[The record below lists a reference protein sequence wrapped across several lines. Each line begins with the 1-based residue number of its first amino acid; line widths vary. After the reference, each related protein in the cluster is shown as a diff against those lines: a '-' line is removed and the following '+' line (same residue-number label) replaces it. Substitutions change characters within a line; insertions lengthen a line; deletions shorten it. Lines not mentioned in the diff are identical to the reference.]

1 MPDDIAAADPTDTQ
15 PHLRRDLA
23 NRHIQLIAIGGAIGT
38 GLFMGSGRTISLAGP
53 AVMVVYGIIGFFVF
67 FVLRAMGELLLSN
80 LNYKSFVDFAAD
92 LLGPAAGFFVGWSYW
107 FAWVVTGIADL
118 VAITGYARFWWP
130 GLPIWVPAL
139 VTVALILAVNLFSVR
154 HFGELE
160 FWFALIK
167 VAAIVCLIAVGAILV
182 ATNFVSPHGV
192 HATIEN
198 LWNANGFFPTGFL
211 GVVSGFQIAFFAY
224 IGVELVG
231 TAAAE
236 TADPRRTLP
245 RAINAVPLRVAV
257 FYIGAL
263 LAILAVVPWRQFAS
277 GESPFV
283 TMFSLAGLA
292 AAASVVNFVV
302 VTAAASSAN
311 SGFFSTGR
319 MLFGLADEGH
329 APAAFHQLNR
339 GGVPAPALLLT
350 APLLLTSIPLLYA
363 GRSVIGAFT
372 LVTTVSS
379 LLFMFVWA
387 MIIISYLVYRRRHPQ
402 RHTDSVYKMPG
413 GVVMCWAVLVF
424 FAFVIWTLT
433 TETETATALA
443 WFPLWFVLL
452 AVGWLVTQRRQ
463 SRRSFGFHCQV
474 VGVGQQLGRGMARLA
489 MKIHARPKLRSAVV
503 VEPVSAGEPGARRS
517 AKSVRKLAS
526 DDSQSAHCP
535 VAVVG
540 LADGG
545 RDPQYH
551 HDGPDR

>member
-1 MPDDIAAADPTDTQ
+1 M
-15 PHLRRDLA
+15 
-23 NRHIQLIAIGGAIGT
+23 
-38 GLFMGSGRTISLAGP
+38 
-53 AVMVVYGIIGFFVF
+53 
-67 FVLRAMGELLLSN
+67 
-80 LNYKSFVDFAAD
+80 
-92 LLGPAAGFFVGWSYW
+92 GWSYW

-198 LWNANGFFPTGFL
+198 LWNDNGFFPTGFL

-424 FAFVIWTLT
+424 FRVRDLDTYHRNRNRNRVGVVPAMVR
-433 TETETATALA
+433 AARRGLA
-443 WFPLWFVLL
+443 RHPAPAEPPQLWFSLP
-452 AVGWLVTQRRQ
+452 GRRG
-463 SRRSFGFHCQV
+463 SS
-474 VGVGQQLGRGMARLA
+474 A
-489 MKIHARPKLRSAVV
+489 ARPRYGQACNENPRAAQTPKCGRRRAS
-503 VEPVSAGEPGARRS
+503 VSR
-517 AKSVRKLAS
+517 
-526 DDSQSAHCP
+526 
-535 VAVVG
+535 
-540 LADGG
+540 
-545 RDPQYH
+545 
-551 HDGPDR
+551 

>member
-1 MPDDIAAADPTDTQ
+1 
-15 PHLRRDLA
+15 
-23 NRHIQLIAIGGAIGT
+23 
-38 GLFMGSGRTISLAGP
+38 
-53 AVMVVYGIIGFFVF
+53 
-67 FVLRAMGELLLSN
+67 MGELLLSN

-198 LWNANGFFPTGFL
+198 LWNDNGFFPTGFL

-413 GVVMCWAVLVF
+413 DVLGRAGVFRVRDLDTYHRNRNRNRVGVVPAMVRA
-424 FAFVIWTLT
+424 ARRG
-433 TETETATALA
+433 LA
-443 WFPLWFVLL
+443 RHPAPAEPPQLWFSLP
-452 AVGWLVTQRRQ
+452 GRRG
-463 SRRSFGFHCQV
+463 SS
-474 VGVGQQLGRGMARLA
+474 A
-489 MKIHARPKLRSAVV
+489 ARPRYGQACNENPRAAQTPKCGRRRAS
-503 VEPVSAGEPGARRS
+503 VSR
-517 AKSVRKLAS
+517 
-526 DDSQSAHCP
+526 
-535 VAVVG
+535 
-540 LADGG
+540 
-545 RDPQYH
+545 
-551 HDGPDR
+551 